1 MVGIFLLSQALV
13 ILLYSCLILI
23 EEIALLLLVSLESV
37 EFGFAVEGE
46 SPGFDR
52 VRGLERRRG

>member
-1 MVGIFLLSQALV
+1 MFGIFIFHILVLSSVL
-13 ILLYSCLILI
+13 ILL

-52 VRGLERRRG
+52 VRGRDRRQG